1 MARSLAAG
9 ILLGVGTRYAHD
21 LPPEW
26 HWLAK
31 VGVPWLAVAFAVG
44 AGRRAP
50 VSGALQGALS
60 LVIAI
65 LVYYGIRTH
74 HSPLGLWWLVAAVP
88 GGLAFGAL
96 GALWRSRRADVLAA
110 SIVSASLAAEAV
122 IFALFRSGGDDALAA
137 PVLFAAAAGALV
149 ALVRRGRR
157 RAGAVALA
165 CALTAV
171 AIAAEAFVMRA
182 TGYVS

>member
-1 MARSLAAG
+1 VARALLAG

-31 VGVPWLAVAFAVG
+31 VGVPWLLVAFIVG
-44 AGRRAP
+44 AGRRDAARA
-50 VSGALQGALS
+50 ALDGALS

-65 LVYYGIRTH
+65 VVYYGIRHH
-74 HSPLGLWWLVAAVP
+74 HSPLGLWWLIAAVP

-96 GALWRSRRADVLAA
+96 GALWRSRRADLVAA
-110 SIVSASLAAEAV
+110 AIVSASLAAEALL
-122 IFALFRSGGDDALAA
+122 FALFMGDDDALAA
-137 PVLFAAAAGALV
+137 PVLFAAAAGSLV
-149 ALVRRGRR
+149 ALVQGGRR
-157 RAGAVALA
+157 RATAVALT
-165 CALTAV
+165 CTFTAV
-171 AIAAEAFVMRA
+171 AIVAEVVVIRA

>member
-1 MARSLAAG
+1 MARCLVAG

-31 VGVPWLAVAFAVG
+31 VGVPWLVVAFAVG
-44 AGRRAP
+44 AARR
-50 VSGALQGALS
+50 GALRGALEGTLS
-60 LVIAI
+60 LVLAI
-65 LVYYGIRTH
+65 VVYYGIRPH

-110 SIVSASLAAEAV
+110 AIVSASLAAEAV
-122 IFALFRSGGDDALAA
+122 IFALFMGDDDALAA
-137 PVLFAAAAGALV
+137 PVLFATAAGAPV
-149 ALVRRGRR
+149 ALVHGGRR
-157 RAGAVALA
+157 RAEAVALA
-165 CALTAV
+165 CTLTAV
-171 AIAAEAFVMRA
+171 AIVAEVFVIRA